1 VSTLVL
7 VTAILVVAA
16 AYFATTGTTYTD
28 AELLLVGVGWT
39 VLTVGFEFLVGAA
52 EGTPVSVTLGQYDV
66 FAGQVWILV
75 PLTLLV
81 APYLFGTLF
90 AEVAVS
96 EPWRAHRGAKSLA
109 AGAGVGAAGHAES
122 QSPLRRGDLRLVK
135 ETMQGQ
141 NQQQAYDRGITIFSP
156 DGRLYQVEYAREAV
170 KRGTASIGV
179 RTAEGVVLLVD
190 KRTRSPLL
198 GVQRREAHKVDDHV
212 GAASAGHV
220 ADARQLIDFARQ
232 QSQVERVRY
241 DEPIG
246 VRTLTKEVTDH
257 IQQYTQ
263 VGGARPFG
271 VALLIAGV
279 SDGEPRLFETD
290 PRARPTSGRQS
301 PSVRTARPSRSTS
314 RTSTTPT
321 SPSTTASTSR
331 CARSTRAARAH

>member
-1 VSTLVL
+1 
-7 VTAILVVAA
+7 
-16 AYFATTGTTYTD
+16 
-28 AELLLVGVGWT
+28 
-39 VLTVGFEFLVGAA
+39 
-52 EGTPVSVTLGQYDV
+52 
-66 FAGQVWILV
+66 
-75 PLTLLV
+75 
-81 APYLFGTLF
+81 
-90 AEVAVS
+90 
-96 EPWRAHRGAKSLA
+96 
-109 AGAGVGAAGHAES
+109 
-122 QSPLRRGDLRLVK
+122 
-135 ETMQGQ
+135 MQGQ

-179 RTAEGVVLLVD
+179 RTEDGVVLVVD

-198 GVQRREAHKVDDHV
+198 EGSSVEKLHKVDDHV

-220 ADARQLIDFARQ
+220 ADARKLVDHARQ

-271 VALLIAGV
+271 VALLVAGI

-290 PRARPTSGRQS
+290 PSGTSNEWKAVAIGSDRSVIQEYLEDEYETDLSLDEGVDLALRALNEGRDDELSAEGVGVATVDADSELFRELQTEE
-301 PSVRTARPSRSTS
+301 TAEYLEDLE
-314 RTSTTPT
+314 
-321 SPSTTASTSR
+321 
-331 CARSTRAARAH
+331 